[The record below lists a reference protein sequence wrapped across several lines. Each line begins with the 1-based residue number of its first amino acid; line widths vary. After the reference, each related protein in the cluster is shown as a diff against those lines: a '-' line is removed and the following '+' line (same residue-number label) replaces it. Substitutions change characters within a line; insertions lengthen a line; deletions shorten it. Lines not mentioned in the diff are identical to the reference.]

1 MIKNLKIAYFIFLIF
16 LALSCNKNEK
26 NFDENDNPMKG
37 IEIIN
42 QTQWDNLGNKKIYF
56 GHQSVGYDIIDGV
69 EFILNNNPDININII
84 EGSKLSLFE
93 NPVFAHSKNGL
104 NGDPKSKIDAFY
116 KIVDEGLGGKV
127 DIAGFKFCY
136 ADFNK
141 NTDITNIF
149 EYYKNK
155 MNKISQKYP
164 NVEIIHFTVPLR
176 AIQTG
181 PKAWV
186 KKILNKDVGIKDNY
200 ARQQFNE
207 LLINNFN
214 GLSIFDL
221 AKHEST
227 NLDKIREY
235 TFVND
240 KKVYSMVPDYTI
252 DGGHLSNKGKYYIGT
267 QYLLFLTDITKGK
280 RKD

>member
-1 MIKNLKIAYFIFLIF
+1 MIKNLKIAYFIFLIC
-16 LALSCNKNEK
+16 LTISCKKNE
-26 NFDENDNPMKG
+26 NDPNENNNPMKG
-37 IEIIN
+37 IETIN
-42 QTQWDNLGNKKIYF
+42 RTQWDKLGNKKIYF
-56 GHQSVGYDIIDGV
+56 GHQSVGYDLIDGV
-69 EFILNNNPDININII
+69 ESILKKNPDIKINII
-84 EGSKLSLFE
+84 EGSNLGLFE

-116 KIVDEGLGGKV
+116 KIVDEGLGEKV

-141 NTDITNIF
+141 NTDINNVF
-149 EYYKNK
+149 EYYKLK

-164 NVEIIHFTVPLR
+164 NIEIIHYTIPLR
-176 AIQTG
+176 AIQKG

-186 KKILNKDVGIKDNY
+186 KKILNKDVGIQDNY

-207 LLINNFN
+207 LLVNSFKDQ
-214 GLSIFDL
+214 SIFNL

-235 TFVND
+235 TLVND
-240 KKVYSMVPDYTI
+240 KKVYSMVPDFTI
-252 DGGHLSNKGKYYIGT
+252 DGGHLSTKGKYYIGT
-267 QYLLFLTDITKGK
+267 QYLLFLVDTTKGK